1 MCVGGWMSF
10 SSVAI
15 PKMMNGTIPGDPIQI
30 DLHVGSWIAS
40 TFFIGNV
47 VGCLVGGLI
56 NQVLGARM
64 TFILCSPIAGL
75 TWVMI
80 ATSHHVWVILLSR
93 IISGFLFGLFQ
104 ANGKVYNAEIS
115 HPDVRGSIGTVISNL
130 FTLGCLYT
138 YVSSYFIASWRT
150 VAWVQLVPCVLLGV
164 SCFFAPNSPYWL
176 VERGRE
182 EEARKSLRM
191 LRGPDY
197 DLEEELAEI
206 VAKKRAKEVAGKSV
220 ASTLAS
226 GTFLRPFLRIGTL
239 MMITQWA
246 GINVITAYMVT
257 IFTTSGSSLDPDLAP
272 ILVSCVQQA
281 LAMLSTGI
289 LRVCPRKP
297 LFLICASLMAAAQ
310 FGHATYYYLVQ
321 PGENDDNN
329 YGWVPVL
336 SVILLNSF
344 RTIGYMSVVQLLLA
358 ESFPTE
364 IRSYAS
370 GICGACTAVNMFGAT
385 KLYPWFLHNLS
396 FSGTFWMYAGVMAF
410 QVVYGGLSIPEN
422 KGQSLVK
429 TEDKMLNIATYE
441 NAIEKGERV

>member
-1 MCVGGWMSF
+1 MS
-10 SSVAI
+10 
-15 PKMMNGTIPGDPIQI
+15 
-30 DLHVGSWIAS
+30 
-40 TFFIGNV
+40 
-47 VGCLVGGLI
+47 
-56 NQVLGARM
+56 R
-64 TFILCSPIAGL
+64 
-75 TWVMI
+75 
-80 ATSHHVWVILLSR
+80 
-93 IISGFLFGLFQ
+93 
-104 ANGKVYNAEIS
+104 
-115 HPDVRGSIGTVISNL
+115 
-130 FTLGCLYT
+130 
-138 YVSSYFIASWRT
+138 
-150 VAWVQLVPCVLLGV
+150 QLV
-164 SCFFAPNSPYWL
+164 
-176 VERGRE
+176 
-182 EEARKSLRM
+182 
-191 LRGPDY
+191 
-197 DLEEELAEI
+197 
-206 VAKKRAKEVAGKSV
+206 
-220 ASTLAS
+220 
-226 GTFLRPFLRIGTL
+226 
-239 MMITQWA
+239 
-246 GINVITAYMVT
+246 
-257 IFTTSGSSLDPDLAP
+257 
-272 ILVSCVQQA
+272 
-281 LAMLSTGI
+281 

-321 PGENDDNN
+321 PSENNDNQ